1 MTLRG
6 RDAKADVAS
15 RKGNRG
21 DPSPSEPR
29 SPAAAKPGP
38 PSEAMSAEEKMWDS
52 GYDGEHNHNWP
63 PCEACAFAVRALEAR
78 FEEELRGRI
87 VAEGRE
93 AWAHREAERAQAR
106 AEELE
111 ALLTEWMETP
121 FFDDR
126 EPWRKWATGFKRR
139 IRAALRELP

>member
-38 PSEAMSAEEKMWDS
+38 HSEAMAAVQAIWEMDRHHNDYQEEPRRWKRLV
-52 GYDGEHNHNWP
+52 
-63 PCEACAFAVRALEAR
+63 EAIRALEAR
-78 FEEELRGRI
+78 
-87 VAEGRE
+87 VA
-93 AWAHREAERAQAR
+93 
-106 AEELE
+106 ELE

-139 IRAALRELP
+139 IRAGLRELP